1 MNNGAANRFVADD
14 TAAGKRMQTHPPTG
28 HGALAR
34 LGGDTRRVSHKR
46 SRIGRKHRGALGN
59 CSYGAKA
66 RRGRAAGTDKHFC
79 FRPASF
85 DRLNIENLADVATM
99 TPGVDFL
106 LNGPESRLTIRGI
119 FTNGGAATTA
129 ILIDDVPVQLRIHF
143 STMFRSKLR
152 NSTAEPIR
160 SVRLPLASEQ
170 YIDGSESA

>member
-1 MNNGAANRFVADD
+1 MAQLTDSLRTTLPRASVCKRILRHGMGLLLGWAAIYVAFPINARASGEITGELSEIVV
-14 TAAGKRMQTHPPTG
+14 TAQKRDEDVQ
-28 HGALAR
+28 
-34 LGGDTRRVSHKR
+34 RVPISI
-46 SRIGRKHRGALGN
+46 SVFNA
-59 CSYGAKA
+59 
-66 RRGRAAGTDKHFC
+66 
-79 FRPASF
+79 ASF

>member
-1 MNNGAANRFVADD
+1 
-14 TAAGKRMQTHPPTG
+14 
-28 HGALAR
+28 
-34 LGGDTRRVSHKR
+34 
-46 SRIGRKHRGALGN
+46 
-59 CSYGAKA
+59 
-66 RRGRAAGTDKHFC
+66 
-79 FRPASF
+79 
-85 DRLNIENLADVATM
+85 M

-129 ILIDDVPVQLRIHF
+129 ILIDGVPVQLRIHF

-170 YIDGSESA
+170 YIDSSESA

>member
-1 MNNGAANRFVADD
+1 MTQLTDSLRTTLSRASASKCILRHGMELLLGWAAICVALPINAL
-14 TAAGKRMQTHPPTG
+14 AAGESTGELSEIVVTAQKRVEDV
-28 HGALAR
+28 L
-34 LGGDTRRVSHKR
+34 RVPISV
-46 SRIGRKHRGALGN
+46 SVFNA
-59 CSYGAKA
+59 
-66 RRGRAAGTDKHFC
+66 
-79 FRPASF
+79 ASF

-106 LNGPESRLTIRGI
+106 LNGPQDRLSIRGV
-119 FTNGGAATTA
+119 FSNGGAATTA